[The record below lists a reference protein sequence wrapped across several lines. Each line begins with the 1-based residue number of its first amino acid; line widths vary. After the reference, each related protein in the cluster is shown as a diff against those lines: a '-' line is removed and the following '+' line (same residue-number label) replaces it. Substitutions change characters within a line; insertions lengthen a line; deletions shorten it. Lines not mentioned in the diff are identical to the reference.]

1 MNEEEIQTLIKQ
13 LKAQGL
19 SEEEIMATF
28 YETFEKGEM
37 DRKDLETLAEAMGY
51 ELTDDFKNE
60 PTPDPIE
67 ANGAEGMSKEEL
79 EAAKEIA
86 PNETE
91 EEFKEKIEG
100 GEGEPEAEE
109 EEEEKSEAK
118 GEEKEEQPEAEP
130 NEAEDEDKGEEAPA
144 EEGEKE
150 PSEDEEWEEAQ
161 KLFKIND

>member
-1 MNEEEIQTLIKQ
+1 MNEEEIQALIKQ

-28 YETFEKGEM
+28 YETFEKGDM
-37 DRKDLETLAEAMGY
+37 DRKDLETLANAMGY

-67 ANGAEGMSKEEL
+67 ANGAEGMSKEDL

-86 PNETE
+86 PNETK
-91 EEFKEKIEG
+91 EEFQEKLEG
-100 GEGEPEAEE
+100 GEGEEPKA
-109 EEEEKSEAK
+109 EEEKSEAE
-118 GEEKEEQPEAEP
+118 GEKEEQPEAEP
-130 NEAEDEDKGEEAPA
+130 TETEDEDKGEDAHA
-144 EEGEKE
+144 DEGEEE

-161 KLFKIND
+161 KLFKINN

>member
-1 MNEEEIQTLIKQ
+1 MNEEEIQSLIEQ

-19 SEEEIMATF
+19 SEEEIMNVF
-28 YETFEKGEM
+28 YETFVQGKM

-86 PNETE
+86 PNETK
-91 EEFKEKIEG
+91 EEFQEKLEG

-109 EEEEKSEAK
+109 EEKSEAE
-118 GEEKEEQPEAEP
+118 GEKEAEP
-130 NEAEDEDKGEEAPA
+130 SENEDENKGEEAPA

-150 PSEDEEWEEAQ
+150 PSEEEEWEEAQ

>member
-1 MNEEEIQTLIKQ
+1 MNEEEIQSLIEQ

-19 SEEEIMATF
+19 SEEEIMNVF
-28 YETFEKGEM
+28 YETFVQGKM

-67 ANGAEGMSKEEL
+67 ANGVEGMSKEEL

-86 PNETE
+86 PNETK
-91 EEFKEKIEG
+91 EEFQEKLEG
-100 GEGEPEAEE
+100 EDGEPEAEG
-109 EEEEKSEAK
+109 K
-118 GEEKEEQPEAEP
+118 EKEEQPEAEP
-130 NEAEDEDKGEEAPA
+130 TETKDEDKGEEDPA

-150 PSEDEEWEEAQ
+150 PSEEEEWEEAQ

>member
-1 MNEEEIQTLIKQ
+1 MNEEEIQALIKQ

-28 YETFEKGEM
+28 YETFEKGDM
-37 DRKDLETLAEAMGY
+37 DRKDLETLANAMGY

-86 PNETE
+86 PNESE

-109 EEEEKSEAK
+109 EEEKSEAE
-118 GEEKEEQPEAEP
+118 GEEKEQPEAEP
-130 NEAEDEDKGEEAPA
+130 TETKDEDKGEEAPA

-150 PSEDEEWEEAQ
+150 PSEEEEWEEAQ
-161 KLFKIND
+161 KLFKINN

>member
-1 MNEEEIQTLIKQ
+1 MNEEEIQALIKQ

-28 YETFEKGEM
+28 YETFEKGDM
-37 DRKDLETLAEAMGY
+37 DRKDLETLANAMGY

-86 PNETE
+86 PNESE
-91 EEFKEKIEG
+91 EEFKEKLEG

-109 EEEEKSEAK
+109 EKPEAE
-118 GEEKEEQPEAEP
+118 GEEKEQPEAEP
-130 NEAEDEDKGEEAPA
+130 TETKDEDKGEEAPA

-150 PSEDEEWEEAQ
+150 PSEEEEWEEAQ

>member
-1 MNEEEIQTLIKQ
+1 MNEEEIQALIKQ

-19 SEEEIMATF
+19 SEDEIMATF

-67 ANGAEGMSKEEL
+67 ANGVEGMSKEEL

-100 GEGEPEAEE
+100 EEGEPEAEE
-109 EEEEKSEAK
+109 EKSEAE

-130 NEAEDEDKGEEAPA
+130 SEETEDEDKGEEAPA

-150 PSEDEEWEEAQ
+150 PSEEEEWEEAQ

>member
-1 MNEEEIQTLIKQ
+1 MNNEEIQALIKQ

-19 SEEEIMATF
+19 SEEDIMETF
-28 YETFEKGEM
+28 YESFKEGKM
-37 DRKDLETLAEAMGY
+37 DRKDLETLANAMGY

-86 PNETE
+86 PNESE
-91 EEFKEKIEG
+91 EEFKEKLEG
-100 GEGEPEAEE
+100 GEGEPEAKPEGE
-109 EEEEKSEAK
+109 PENGEVEGEAEGEK
-118 GEEKEEQPEAEP
+118 EAEP
-130 NEAEDEDKGEEAPA
+130 SENEDENKGEEASA

-150 PSEDEEWEEAQ
+150 PSEEEEWEEAQ
-161 KLFKIND
+161 KLFKIED